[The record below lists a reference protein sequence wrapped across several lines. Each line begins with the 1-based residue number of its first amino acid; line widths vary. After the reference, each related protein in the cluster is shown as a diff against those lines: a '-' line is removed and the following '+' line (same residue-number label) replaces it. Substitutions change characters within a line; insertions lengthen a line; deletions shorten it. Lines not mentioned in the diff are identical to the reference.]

1 MTLKANVTALKTDM
15 KTIKDQN
22 KATDKKLDS
31 IKILKANV
39 APIKDQNKATII
51 LSVFLSVALC

>member
-22 KATDKKLDS
+22 KATDKKTDEMMA
-31 IKILKANV
+31 ILVGMRDRDAMQKR
-39 APIKDQNKATII
+39 IE
-51 LSVFLSVALC
+51 SRR